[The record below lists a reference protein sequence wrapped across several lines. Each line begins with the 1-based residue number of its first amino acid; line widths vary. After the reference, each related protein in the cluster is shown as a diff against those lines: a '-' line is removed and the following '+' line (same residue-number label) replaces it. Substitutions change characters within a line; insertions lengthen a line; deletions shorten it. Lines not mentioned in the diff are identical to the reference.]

1 MSKKQA
7 YVFKHRAKNPEPDVT
22 IWATSRGK
30 AWKEFRRH
38 HVSHAKHKDYGI
50 WNKIPEGGNATDF

>member
-7 YVFKHRAKNPEPDVT
+7 YVFKHRAKNPDPDVT

-50 WNKIPEGGNATDF
+50 WNKIPEG